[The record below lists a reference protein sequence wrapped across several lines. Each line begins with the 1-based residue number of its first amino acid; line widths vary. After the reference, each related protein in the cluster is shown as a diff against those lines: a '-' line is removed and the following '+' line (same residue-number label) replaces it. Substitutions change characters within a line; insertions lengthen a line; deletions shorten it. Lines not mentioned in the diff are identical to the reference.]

1 MLEVGCGS
9 GLDGLK
15 FVQAG
20 IHYTGIDLSEEYVHR
35 AVARGLNVSVASAR
49 RLPFADAVFPA
60 VWTMSTL
67 LHIPNR
73 DIDDVVSELV
83 RVAAPGAPIAV
94 GLLSGNDEEELN
106 PEDRIEPARFFS
118 RRSDDTVRRI
128 FGRHGTIEDFATWP
142 EGPDRES
149 AQEPGQ
155 EAGTWTQHYQYLV
168 LRTPRT

>member
-1 MLEVGCGS
+1 MLEIGCGR
-9 GLDGLK
+9 GFDGLK

-35 AVARGLNVSVASAR
+35 AAARGLNVSVASAR

-73 DIDDVVSELV
+73 DIDDVVRELV

-94 GLLSGNDEEELN
+94 GLWSGNDEEELN

-118 RRSDDTVRRI
+118 SRSDATLRRI
-128 FGRHGTIEDFATWP
+128 FGLHGTIEEFVTWP
-142 EGPDRES
+142 EGTDRES
-149 AQEPGQ
+149 GPG
-155 EAGTWTQHYQYLV
+155 AGDQARHYQFLL